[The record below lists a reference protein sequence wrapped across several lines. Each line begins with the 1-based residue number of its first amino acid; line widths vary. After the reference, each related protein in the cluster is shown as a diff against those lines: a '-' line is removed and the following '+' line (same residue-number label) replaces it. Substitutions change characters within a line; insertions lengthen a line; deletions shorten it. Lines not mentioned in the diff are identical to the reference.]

1 MDSLKQEPEQRER
14 PELDGAAAEEDDD
27 EDEEEPELPK
37 NVIVIGAT
45 NRPDSIDPAL
55 RRAGRFDREISLGI
69 PDEAARARIL
79 ATLARGLR
87 VGGGVNWATLA
98 RGTPGFVGAD
108 LAALTREAA
117 TVAIKRIFGD
127 LGKQRGG
134 VPVSA
139 LLDAAAADDGGGE
152 AGQAEP
158 AANGAVAE
166 DSEAAEAPAAAVIPA
181 TGAAPSPAA
190 AAASGGVGPAPLSRS
205 ELAPLC
211 ISASDFTAALSV
223 VQPSSQREG
232 FATIPDVSFD
242 DVGALTEVH
251 TPSSPR
257 SLTAVYFLASQM
269 SRDL

>member
-14 PELDGAAAEEDDD
+14 PELDGDGAEEDG
-27 EDEEEPELPK
+27 EDEGEPELPK

-117 TVAIKRIFGD
+117 TIAIKRIFGD

-139 LLDAAAADDGGGE
+139 LVGGGE

-158 AANGAVAE
+158 AANGAVADE
-166 DSEAAEAPAAAVIPA
+166 SEAAEAPAAAVIPA

-190 AAASGGVGPAPLSRS
+190 APGGVGPAPLSRS

-211 ISASDFTAALSV
+211 IGAEDFTAALSV

-242 DVGALTEVH
+242 DVGALTEVR
-251 TPSSPR
+251 TLWPSLSDCCLRPDQPDV
-257 SLTAVYFLASQM
+257 T
-269 SRDL
+269 

>member
-14 PELDGAAAEEDDD
+14 PELDGAAAEEDDE

-139 LLDAAAADDGGGE
+139 LLGPAAADDGGGE

-158 AANGAVAE
+158 DASGAVAE

-190 AAASGGVGPAPLSRS
+190 APGVGVGPAPLSRS

-211 ISASDFTAALSV
+211 IGASDFTAALSV

-242 DVGALTEVH
+242 DVGALTEVR
-251 TPSSPR
+251 TRSGPR
-257 SLTAVYFLASQM
+257 SLAAVYFLASQM

>member
-14 PELDGAAAEEDDD
+14 PELDGAAAEEDDE
-27 EDEEEPELPK
+27 EDEEELPK

-139 LLDAAAADDGGGE
+139 LVGAASADDGGGE

-158 AANGAVAE
+158 AANGAVADE
-166 DSEAAEAPAAAVIPA
+166 SEAAEAPAAAVIPA

-190 AAASGGVGPAPLSRS
+190 APGGVGPAPLSRS

-211 ISASDFTAALSV
+211 IGAEDFTAALSV

-242 DVGALTEVH
+242 DVGGLTEVR

-257 SLTAVYFLASQM
+257 SLTAVYVLTSQM

>member
-1 MDSLKQEPEQRER
+1 M
-14 PELDGAAAEEDDD
+14 
-27 EDEEEPELPK
+27 
-37 NVIVIGAT
+37 IVIGAT

-139 LLDAAAADDGGGE
+139 LLGPAAADDGGVE

-166 DSEAAEAPAAAVIPA
+166 DSEAAEAPAAALIPA
-181 TGAAPSPAA
+181 TGAAPSP

-242 DVGALTEVH
+242 DVGALTEVR
-251 TPSSPR
+251 TPSGPPWLLST
-257 SLTAVYFLASQM
+257 S
-269 SRDL
+269 